1 MINEPESKFDGPIFK
16 HYVVEH
22 DGVKHGC
29 NTLVYAS
36 YLAEKFDSKIWD
48 IVLEKYIT
56 PFIGICQHCEKRKKL
71 HFIDGNRGSF
81 PAEDDAFGCD
91 KCNSVYRIVD
101 ILMETRAYRNKQ

>member
-1 MINEPESKFDGPIFK
+1 MIKEPESKFDGEIFK

-22 DGVKHGC
+22 DGVKYDC

-48 IVLEKYIT
+48 LVLKKHIKPYIGRCKY
-56 PFIGICQHCEKRKKL
+56 CEKRREI

-81 PAEDDAFGCD
+81 PAEDDTFGCN
-91 KCNSVYRIVD
+91 KCNSVYRIADV
-101 ILMETRAYRNKQ
+101 LMETNAYKRK